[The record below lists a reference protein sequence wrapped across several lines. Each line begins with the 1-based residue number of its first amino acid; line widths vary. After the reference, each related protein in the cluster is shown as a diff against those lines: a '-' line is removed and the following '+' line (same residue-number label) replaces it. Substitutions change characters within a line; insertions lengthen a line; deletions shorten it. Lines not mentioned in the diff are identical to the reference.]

1 MLRPAGLPPDII
13 KKLRSAFAKAVESK
27 EVRAVI
33 DKLDMLPVLYG
44 GKEYDELLKSSW
56 FITEKSLRETGLI
69 KEPATS
75 PY

>member
-1 MLRPAGLPPDII
+1 M
-13 KKLRSAFAKAVESK
+13 
-27 EVRAVI
+27 I

-56 FITEKSLRETGLI
+56 FITEKSLRETGVI

-75 PY
+75 LY